1 MLLSGH
7 IAIRRFFC
15 LSVYTH
21 GHIHYSEMSLFVFFF
36 PPPPPP
42 RYPRFRSRLIIF
54 ALNES

>member
-21 GHIHYSEMSLFVFFF
+21 GHIHYSEMSLFVFF
-36 PPPPPP
+36 
-42 RYPRFRSRLIIF
+42 RYTRFHSQLMF